1 MVLSN
6 EYGVKT
12 KGNAGSLTVNQVHD
26 KGENTQ
32 RRPVNS
38 SIYKIYQNRTVF
50 TASFFTPDFLR
61 PRVGEK
67 HMRTTSTNKNKTG
80 VIL

>member
-1 MVLSN
+1 MIVIN

-12 KGNAGSLTVNQVHD
+12 KGNAGSLIANQLRG

-32 RRPVNS
+32 RRPVIVSNN
-38 SIYKIYQNRTVF
+38 IIYQNRDVF
-50 TASFFTPDFLR
+50 TASFFAPEFLR

-67 HMRTTSTNKNKTG
+67 HMRQTLN
-80 VIL
+80 

>member
-1 MVLSN
+1 MIVIN

-12 KGNAGSLTVNQVHD
+12 KGNAGSLKANQLRG

-32 RRPVNS
+32 RRPVKASND
-38 SIYKIYQNRTVF
+38 IIYQNRGFFTV
-50 TASFFTPDFLR
+50 SFFAPDFLR

-67 HMRTTSTNKNKTG
+67 HMRQ
-80 VIL
+80 ILN